1 MKNNILPGLF
11 LLLTSY
17 SIIIGCTKNYTK
29 YYADAETPGLAIF
42 SNTNNNI
49 LTCFVDGRPWRTDS
63 RVTSGF
69 NPRTRYEIYIS
80 KYSTNSLQD
89 TLLFNWY
96 GYFEGN
102 QFGGG
107 SIGLALAVSKNFSI
121 KDLNALQG
129 QRLIIDT
136 TINGFYSTNTG
147 SLNNTGAKGNGSIY
161 FNTAK
166 FDSIAPNFYQGSL
179 SGLFEANFGSFKITK
194 GRFDHF
200 LEPNQI
206 QFY

>member
-11 LLLTSY
+11 YLLASY
-17 SIIIGCTKNYTK
+17 CIITGCTKNYTK

-42 SNTNNNI
+42 SNYNNNI

-63 RVTSGF
+63 RVISGF
-69 NPRTRYEIYIS
+69 SARTNYEVYVR

-89 TLLFNWY
+89 TLLFNWF

-107 SIGLALAVSKNFSI
+107 NIGLVLPVSKNFSFNE
-121 KDLNALQG
+121 LNTLQG
-129 QRLIIDT
+129 QRLNIDSAV
-136 TINGFYSTNTG
+136 NGFFSTSIG
-147 SLNNTGAKGNGSIY
+147 SLYNSGAKGNGSIY

-166 FDSIAPNFYQGSL
+166 FDSIAPNLYQGSI

>member
-1 MKNNILPGLF
+1 MKNNILTCLF
-11 LLLTSY
+11 FLFAACYLIT
-17 SIIIGCTKNYTK
+17 GCTKNYTK

-49 LTCFVDGRPWRTDS
+49 LTCFVDGRPWRTNS
-63 RVTSGF
+63 RVTSGLSL
-69 NPRTRYEIYIS
+69 RASYEVYVS

-89 TLLFNWY
+89 TLLFNWS
-96 GYFEGN
+96 GN
-102 QFGGG
+102 SDGNEFGG
-107 SIGLALAVSKNFSI
+107 SNIGLVLAVSKNFSI

-136 TINGFYSTNTG
+136 TVNGFYSFNGG
-147 SLNNTGAKGNGSIY
+147 SFNNSVAKANGVIY

-166 FDSIAPNFYQGSL
+166 FDSIAPNIYQGSI

-200 LEPNQI
+200 FDRNQI
-206 QFY
+206 QFF